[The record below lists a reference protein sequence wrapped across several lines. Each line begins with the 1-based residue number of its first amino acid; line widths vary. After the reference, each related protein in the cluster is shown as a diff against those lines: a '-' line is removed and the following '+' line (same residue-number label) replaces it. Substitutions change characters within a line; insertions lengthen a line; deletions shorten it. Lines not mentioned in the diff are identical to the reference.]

1 MFDEFEYVMKPV
13 MLIRLKVEEPK
24 VSFVPAFNECRD
36 IILRCFNEIIVSGE
50 GIPRVRKKL
59 IE

>member
-13 MLIRLKVEEPK
+13 MLIKLKVEEPK
-24 VSFVPAFNECRD
+24 VSFVPAFNVCRD

-50 GIPRVRKKL
+50 GIPRVRK
-59 IE
+59 